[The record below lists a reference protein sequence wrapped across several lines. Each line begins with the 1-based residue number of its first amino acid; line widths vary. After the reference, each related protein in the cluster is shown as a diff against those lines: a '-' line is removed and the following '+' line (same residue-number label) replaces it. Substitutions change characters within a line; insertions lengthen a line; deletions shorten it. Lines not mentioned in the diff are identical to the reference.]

1 MTNCIIPLNAKTAE
15 AIFNGEAYVLP
26 RRVMPKRIME
36 GERIIFYSEGQLLGS
51 AVVKARCTPSGIN
64 IWAVARGAGMKEDE
78 LLEHWVGSRS
88 PGYFVLGEARR
99 FSAPRPWYS
108 KIPLQSFMYV

>member
-1 MTNCIIPLNAKTAE
+1 MANCIIPLKSQTLDAL
-15 AIFNGEAYVLP
+15 FNGEIHALP
-26 RRVMPKRIME
+26 RRLMPKRITE
-36 GERIIFYSEGQLLGS
+36 GERIIFYSGGQLVGS

-64 IWAVARGAGMKEDE
+64 IWAVARGAGMKDCE
-78 LLEHWVGSRS
+78 LIEYWTGARA

-99 FSAPRPWYS
+99 FSTPRPWSS